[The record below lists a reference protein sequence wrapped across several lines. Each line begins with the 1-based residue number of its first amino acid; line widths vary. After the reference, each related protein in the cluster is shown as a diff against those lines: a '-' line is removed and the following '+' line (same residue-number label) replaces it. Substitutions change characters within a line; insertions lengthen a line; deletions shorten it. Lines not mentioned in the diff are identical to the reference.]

1 MTTPLRQAAFSEQ
14 LGRAL
19 EAGERRA
26 AQSGEP
32 VLVSTTARVPLTDP
46 AELFARAKAEERVF
60 WEQPSEGF
68 SLVAVGAA
76 ARLTGRGDDR
86 FSQVT
91 AAWRGLM
98 SRAVTDVVDPAPVAA
113 PVCLGGFAFDPA
125 RRREPHWERYPD
137 ALLTVPRFLFTSRGG
152 SSWLTVSALA
162 KPGCDT
168 RTAADAAADDLC
180 RLLEGGVVVAG
191 GEWPGSEV
199 APADEAEADRWKE
212 AVAAVV
218 RDVRRGTIE
227 KLVLARRIRA
237 RILGPL
243 EPAAVIRRLRA
254 EYGGCTVFAFA
265 RGETCFLGA
274 TPERLVQLDAGIVRA
289 DCLAGSTA
297 RGASEDE
304 DQALGEALFADQKER
319 HEHALVVRALRNAL
333 GPLCSSLSVPA
344 TPNLLS
350 MPNVQHLHT
359 PVEGAVNGE
368 RHVLELVERLHPT
381 PAAGGLPTRAALPL
395 IRSYEKF
402 DRGWYSGPVGWVDGR
417 GGGEFVVAIRSA
429 LLRGNQALLYAGCGI
444 VAGSDPER
452 EYEESCLKLRPMIW
466 ALNGNQT

>member
-1 MTTPLRQAAFSEQ
+1 M
-14 LGRAL
+14 
-19 EAGERRA
+19 
-26 AQSGEP
+26 
-32 VLVSTTARVPLTDP
+32 LVSTTAHVPFTDP
-46 AELFARAKAEERVF
+46 AELFAQAKAEERVF

-152 SSWLTVSALA
+152 SSWLTVSALVN
-162 KPGCDT
+162 PGCDT
-168 RTAADAAADDLC
+168 RTTADAAADDLC
-180 RLLEGGVVVAG
+180 RLLEGGIVVAR

-227 KLVLARRIRA
+227 KLVLARRLRA
-237 RILGPL
+237 RVLGPL
-243 EPAAVIRRLRA
+243 EPAAVIRRLRS

-265 RGETCFLGA
+265 RGESCFLGA
-274 TPERLVQLDAGIVRA
+274 TPERLVRLDAGIVRA
-289 DCLAGSTA
+289 DCLAGTTA
-297 RGASEDE
+297 RGANEDE

-319 HEHALVVRALRNAL
+319 HEHALVVRALQDAL

-368 RHVLELVERLHPT
+368 RHVLGLVERLHPT

-402 DRGWYSGPVGWVDGR
+402 DRGWYAGPVGWVDGR

-429 LLRGNQALLYAGCGI
+429 LLGGNQALLYAGCGI

-452 EYEESCLKLRPMIW
+452 EYEESCLKLRPMLW

>member
-1 MTTPLRQAAFSEQ
+1 M
-14 LGRAL
+14 
-19 EAGERRA
+19 
-26 AQSGEP
+26 
-32 VLVSTTARVPLTDP
+32 LVSTTARVPFTDP

-60 WEQPSEGF
+60 WEQPSERF
-68 SLVAVGAA
+68 SLVAIGAA
-76 ARLTGRGDDR
+76 ARLTGHGDDR

-113 PVCLGGFAFDPA
+113 PVCLGGFAFDPE
-125 RRREPHWERYPD
+125 RLREPHWDGYPD
-137 ALLTVPRFLFTSRGG
+137 ALLTVPRFLFTSCGG
-152 SSWLTVSALA
+152 SSWLTVSALVN
-162 KPGCDT
+162 PGCDT
-168 RTAADAAADDLC
+168 RTTADAAADDLC
-180 RLLEGGVVVAG
+180 RLLEGGVAVAGG

-227 KLVLARRIRA
+227 KLVLARRLRA
-237 RILGPL
+237 RVLGPL

-265 RGETCFLGA
+265 RGESCFLGA
-274 TPERLVQLDAGIVRA
+274 APERLVRLDAGIVRA

-297 RGASEDE
+297 RSANEDE

-319 HEHALVVRALRNAL
+319 HEHALVVRALRDAL
-333 GPLCSSLSVPA
+333 GPLCHSLSVPA

-359 PVEGAVNGE
+359 PVVGAVNGE

-381 PAAGGLPTRAALPL
+381 PATGGLPTRAALPL

-402 DRGWYSGPVGWVDGR
+402 DRGWYAGPVGWVDGR

-429 LLRGNQALLYAGCGI
+429 LLGGNQALLYAGCGI

-452 EYEESCLKLRPMIW
+452 EYEESCLKLRPMLW

>member
-1 MTTPLRQAAFSEQ
+1 MTTPLREAAISEQ
-14 LGRAL
+14 LARVL
-19 EAGERRA
+19 ETGERRA
-26 AQSGEP
+26 AQSGES
-32 VLVSTTARVPLTDP
+32 VLVSTTARVPFTDP
-46 AELFARAKAEERVF
+46 AELFALAKAEERVF
-60 WEQPSEGF
+60 WEQPSERF
-68 SLVAVGAA
+68 SLVAIGAA
-76 ARLTGRGDDR
+76 ARLTGHGDDR

-98 SRAVTDVVDPAPVAA
+98 SRAVTDVVDPAPVAT
-113 PVCLGGFAFDPA
+113 PVCRGGFAFDPA
-125 RRREPHWERYPD
+125 RRREPHWEGYPD

-162 KPGCDT
+162 NPGCDT
-168 RTAADAAADDLC
+168 RTIADAAEDDLC
-180 RLLEGGVVVAG
+180 RLLEGGIVMAG

-199 APADEAEADRWKE
+199 APVDEAEADRWKE

-218 RDVRRGTIE
+218 RDVRRGAIE
-227 KLVLARRIRA
+227 KLVLARRLRA
-237 RILGPL
+237 RVLGPL
-243 EPAAVIRRLRA
+243 QPAAVIRGLRA

-265 RGETCFLGA
+265 RGESCFLGA
-274 TPERLVQLDAGIVRA
+274 APERLVRLDAGIVRA

-297 RGASEDE
+297 RGANEDE

-319 HEHALVVRALRNAL
+319 HEHALVVRALRDAL
-333 GPLCSSLSVPA
+333 GPLCHSLSVPA

-359 PVEGAVNGE
+359 PVVGAVNGE

-381 PAAGGLPTRAALPL
+381 PATGGLPTRAALPL

-402 DRGWYSGPVGWVDGR
+402 DRGWYAGPVGWVDGR

-429 LLRGNQALLYAGCGI
+429 LLGGNQALLYAGCGI

-452 EYEESCLKLRPMIW
+452 EYEESCLKLRPMLW